1 MNAVGKIC
9 AHSPTDPCQWMLT
22 PPDSDIGCTNRPIAR
37 ARHHRRVLPPA
48 ELAFQLHIM
57 APGHHRQHLC
67 TKVGHSCPFIPWTT
81 SRPSAPPLI
90 LSLFH
95 FISLHGVRMSTPET
109 HGFGTF

>member
-1 MNAVGKIC
+1 MNAVGNIC

-67 TKVGHSCPFIPWTT
+67 TKVGHSCPFIPWT
-81 SRPSAPPLI
+81 RRADPV
-90 LSLFH
+90 
-95 FISLHGVRMSTPET
+95 LHRW
-109 HGFGTF
+109 F